1 MSLVKLDSLLGY
13 ETVAEIEEYMD
24 SLVKSFTNSVD
35 RQRIISYLHS
45 IIEADSLKNR
55 QDVVKLRRARD
66 KLAALQ
72 LFSVHHTLE
81 MNSFFSPSSETLAQM
96 ITRMTQDDQVI
107 YAENK
112 AFTSDFIVS
121 GKRVTVIG
129 GYSGLASNDTLV
141 PTCTVNGV
149 VKISA
154 DDCVLDG
161 IKFQSTTGDRG
172 QNAISFTGEASK
184 LTLRNC
190 VFVGPTGLTDL
201 TRWIWGEGQY
211 FGGQL
216 TIENCEITGF
226 TDVHLADPT
235 TSSSATPSTT
245 ITKLVLKDSY
255 FKNKGSLAFRNPAT
269 TSGTEATVS
278 GCIFEVPDSGLADLF
293 WSSVEVNNFQTVTIK
308 DCTATGQKKT
318 NDDRGFAQ
326 VWSRAGTIKGTF
338 KNNKIASYDV
348 GYQLAQGGTTPNFY
362 GYTADSVFSLPSSDF
377 TDIANHV
384 SVVYPWKND
393 VTGIQ
398 LTPVAGTVQPTVAGS
413 PGISIIGLGGTW
425 VESP

>member
-24 SLVKSFTNSVD
+24 TLVKSFTNSVD
-35 RQRIISYLHS
+35 RQRAISFLHAL
-45 IIEADSLKNR
+45 IESDSLKNR

-66 KLAALQ
+66 KLADLQ
-72 LFSVHHTLE
+72 VFSVHHTLE
-81 MNSFFSPSSETLAQM
+81 MNAFFTASSETLAQM
-96 ITRMTQDDQVI
+96 VTRMTQDDQVI

-112 AFTSDFIVS
+112 SFSSDFIVS

-129 GYSGLASNDTLV
+129 GFAGSATNDTLV

-161 IKFQSTTGDRG
+161 IKFESTTGDRG
-172 QNAISFTGEASK
+172 QNAISFTGAASN

-211 FGGQL
+211 FDGQL
-216 TIENCEITGF
+216 TIENCEIYGF

-269 TSGTEATVS
+269 TSGTEAAVT
-278 GCIFEVPDSGLADLF
+278 GCIFETPDDGLADLF

-308 DCTATGQKKT
+308 DCNATGQKKT

-326 VWSRAGTIKGTF
+326 VWSRASIIKGTY

-348 GYQLAQGGTTPNFY
+348 GYQFAQGGTTPNFY
-362 GYTADSVFSLPSSDF
+362 GYSADSVFELPASDF

-393 VTGIQ
+393 VTGIS
-398 LTPVAGTVQPTVAGS
+398 LTPVAGAVRPTSSDA
-413 PGISIIGLGGTW
+413 PGIQIIGLGAVW

>member
-13 ETVAEIEEYMD
+13 ETVAEIEAYMD

-35 RQRIISYLHS
+35 RQRMISYLHAV
-45 IIEADSLKNR
+45 IEADSLKNR

-72 LFSVHHTLE
+72 LTAVHHTLE
-81 MNSFFSPSSETLAQM
+81 MNAFFTASTETLAQM

-112 AFTSDFIVS
+112 AFANDLIIS
-121 GKRVTVIG
+121 GKRVSVIG
-129 GYSGLASNDTLV
+129 GFAGLASNDTLV
-141 PTCTVNGV
+141 PSCTVNGV

-161 IKFQSTTGDRG
+161 LKFQSTTGDRG
-172 QNAISFTGEASK
+172 QNAISFTGACQN
-184 LTLRNC
+184 LTLKNC
-190 VFVGPTGLTDL
+190 VFIGPTGLTDL
-201 TRWIWGEGQY
+201 TRWIWGDGQH
-211 FGGQL
+211 FGGVL
-216 TIENCEITGF
+216 TIENCEVTGF

-235 TSSSATPSTT
+235 TSSSATPTTT
-245 ITKLVLKDSY
+245 ISKLVLKDTY
-255 FKNKGSLAFRNPAT
+255 FKNTGSLAFRNPAT
-269 TSGTEATVS
+269 TTNTEATVS
-278 GCIFEVPDSGLADLF
+278 GCIFEVPDAGLHNLF

-326 VWSRAGTIKGTF
+326 VWSRAGIIKGTF
-338 KNNKIASYDV
+338 KNNKISSYDV
-348 GYQLAQGGTTPNFY
+348 GYQLAQGAVTPDFY
-362 GYTADSVFSLPSSDF
+362 GYSADSVFQLPSSDF
-377 TDIANHV
+377 TNIANHV

-393 VTGIQ
+393 ATGIQ